1 MTCSVAEKELA
12 VCKLNT
18 SEINF
23 IIMKHL
29 KLIAALAM
37 PAMFAACTS
46 EDLYSESN
54 NGPQQMEE
62 VVGYKL
68 LSEGASFQVAGAESR
83 VSASTGRFHST
94 DLIGLGWVL
103 NGNSTSEQFANR
115 FPNSNRLYANHM
127 FSWDEEAGFG
137 TKGNIYEGWYFAYYP
152 WAYEKKMGEKTFVV
166 NPDQKSKSAD
176 DRVSQR
182 LNISHLQFI
191 DESNINPKNGELNL
205 SYQVEKALNILNV
218 RTTVAEGSAFEA
230 KETEGLDDKAI
241 RSITISTG
249 DDAKQIF
256 AGKLNLIATKLPA
269 YNADLDNDEEKTVEE
284 ENKEVL
290 LNALYDVT
298 DSDPALVKADLSSSV
313 TTYIGE
319 RKTVGEGEASVTT
332 QDVVYKISESAKLYT
347 ILAPAKAALD
357 KTKFNIIISL
367 DNGYFEVKYI
377 DPETLERELTDAETK
392 NNAAIEKLVSAF
404 AGEVEAPE
412 NEATTLTSLQKNA
425 MGVDIVLYD
434 AIFVTDFLHIS
445 NLTEWKDAV
454 EMVTTLGRTEEE
466 FAVDG
471 VIEFNE
477 GNIPM
482 PNDCQITVNETD
494 GASGEV
500 GLKITKKNITKWPAG
515 LTSKVNVINEKT
527 VNNAT
532 GINGLM
538 IENKGTLKGITG
550 MIESEVVNNGG
561 TITLTKTGELTNVN
575 NEGGRI
581 NVLYGSKVTT
591 KTGTNE
597 GIIAY
602 TIAGNETAFMLNNL
616 MGKTDKQDQSA
627 NVNTF
632 VVNSG
637 RTLDLGLTDPNGAG
651 QSDPYITIP
660 GATGAKLASLA
671 DINIELNGGEIVGA
685 EDNKDVNN
693 VIMNGGIVNDVNIK
707 GTLTAES
714 GTVTSETITGNVVAK
729 NTTITVK
736 TITGDVV
743 AENTTITAETITGIV
758 TLKGEST
765 INNAEITGDVTVETG
780 TCNLNGVKISG
791 ELTIKAGASVVLNS
805 QNTIAVGS
813 IVSSG
818 ELTANNDII
827 VENNVTL
834 NPTSTTTLTDGS
846 DAPEIPYNKVIYHKG
861 KYNDGN
867 GVLKGRVTKYGD
879 GTVEDGKATA
889 FSQQGLTDALANPT
903 VTEVKL
909 SSGEYSMPTTNG
921 DVKITGNVGTVIT
934 IDKPKANNVT
944 LNGVTVQGSGNY
956 TGIQHSKKVVYEN
969 CVVKGTQ
976 FLYAEEVELKNCT
989 IDLTEKADYIWTYGA
1004 KNVKFDNCIF
1014 NTKGK
1019 AILIYSETNTLV
1031 TNVTVKNCTFNATES
1046 AQASGATA
1054 AAIEIDSSLS
1064 GNGHYT
1070 LTTENNTVDSDFSGE
1085 WRIKKSG
1092 KDNTTVNGVVYNAIT
1107 IDGVAQ

>member
-1 MTCSVAEKELA
+1 MKSI
-12 VCKLNT
+12 KL
-18 SEINF
+18 
-23 IIMKHL
+23 L
-29 KLIAALAM
+29 AALAI
-37 PAMFAACTS
+37 PAMFAACTN
-46 EDLYSESN
+46 EEIVTESPKQFN
-54 NGPQQMEE
+54 Q
-62 VVGYKL
+62 VVGAELIGTDISMKL
-68 LSEGASFQVAGAESR
+68 TNGASSRMGA
-83 VSASTGRFHST
+83 TGWEAT
-94 DLIGLGWVL
+94 DKLGLGWIV
-103 NGNSTSEQFANR
+103 NGTYDSKQDVNKAPDCNKWF
-115 FPNSNRLYANHM
+115 ANHM
-127 FSWDEEAGFG
+127 FYVENNKFITRGNVY
-137 TKGNIYEGWYFAYYP
+137 KGWHFAYYP
-152 WAYEKKMGEKTFVV
+152 FTYREQIAEMTWDV
-166 NPDQKSKSAD
+166 NPPQTSKEWASGRVNDALCISPLKFLSRESLDDNYQLKKEVAFNVVRAVNSIHVYTTAADQFAGTGSLSDLDVKSITLSMAGG
-176 DRVSQR
+176 
-182 LNISHLQFI
+182 
-191 DESNINPKNGELNL
+191 KNYPFCNTVKMNVMNL
-205 SYQVEKALNILNV
+205 P
-218 RTTVAEGSAFEA
+218 
-230 KETEGLDDKAI
+230 KETDEVISQDAMMNSFYAGTTPVFTKTNIA
-241 RSITISTG
+241 SITTNVE
-249 DDAKQIF
+249 A
-256 AGKLNLIATKLPA
+256 AGFKVNEATKLITLTAPYA
-269 YNADLDNDEEKTVEE
+269 GGDLDINNLSMEVVAGSGTFKINYIADAEEGT
-284 ENKEVL
+284 NAYTNNQALIALKE
-290 LNALYDVT
+290 AL
-298 DSDPALVKADLSSSV
+298 
-313 TTYIGE
+313 
-319 RKTVGEGEASVTT
+319 
-332 QDVVYKISESAKLYT
+332 AKG
-347 ILAPAKAALD
+347 AAL
-357 KTKFNIIISL
+357 TKVN
-367 DNGYFEVKYI
+367 EKV
-377 DPETLERELTDAETK
+377 EL
-392 NNAAIEKLVSAF
+392 
-404 AGEVEAPE
+404 
-412 NEATTLTSLQKNA
+412 
-425 MGVDIVLYD
+425 DIVLYAD
-434 AIFVTDFLHIS
+434 IFKTDFLHIS
-445 NLTEWKDAV
+445 DLKEWKDAV
-454 EMVTTLGRTEEE
+454 DMVTKLGRTKEV

-482 PNDCQITVNETD
+482 PNDCQITVNQTE

-500 GLKITKKNITKWPAG
+500 GLKITKKNIQNWPAG
-515 LTSKVNVINEKT
+515 LTSNVKVINEKT
-527 VNNAT
+527 INNAT

-581 NVLYGSKVTT
+581 TVLYGSKVTT

-602 TIAGNETAFMLNNL
+602 TIAGNETAFKLNNL
-616 MGKTDKQDQSA
+616 MGETAGLAESA
-627 NVNTF
+627 KVNTF

-660 GATGAKLASLA
+660 RATGAKLASLA

-685 EDNKDVNN
+685 EGNNAVKN
-693 VIMNGGIVNDVNIK
+693 VIMNGGIVNGVNIN

-714 GTVTSETITGNVVAK
+714 GTVTSETIFGNVDAK
-729 NTTITVK
+729 NTTITAE
-736 TITGDVV
+736 TINNNVF

-827 VENNVTL
+827 VENITL

-846 DAPEIPYNKVIYHKG
+846 DAPEIPYNKVIYYKTS
-861 KYNDGN
+861 YNDGN